1 MKRSLFFISLS
12 TIVYALSIGVP
23 TLQAQTYP
31 NHPIQLVIPG
41 APGDGSDIAARL
53 FAEELAKVLK
63 VPVVPLNKQG
73 ASGSVGADFVVKSKR
88 DGYTLL
94 YANTSSVVYSKAS
107 EPDVVPY
114 DPVRD
119 LEPLGFHTFFPT
131 VTCLRTDARWKD
143 FSELIDYAKKNPGKI
158 NYGTMGV
165 NTIDSV
171 QWEMVKAIVGVSMTM
186 IPFKGV
192 GAKASAL
199 LGGHVE
205 SASFPLSV
213 FETQYRSG
221 QVRGILLDQA
231 VPDFPDIP
239 TLQQLGYR
247 RGIPSPWTALFAP
260 IGITEEAKKVLIP
273 AIETAIKN
281 PDLMSKMQKMWYIPG
296 YKPPAELKTLLVED
310 YENARDTFKKM
321 GQIR

>member
-1 MKRSLFFISLS
+1 MKRSLFIISLS